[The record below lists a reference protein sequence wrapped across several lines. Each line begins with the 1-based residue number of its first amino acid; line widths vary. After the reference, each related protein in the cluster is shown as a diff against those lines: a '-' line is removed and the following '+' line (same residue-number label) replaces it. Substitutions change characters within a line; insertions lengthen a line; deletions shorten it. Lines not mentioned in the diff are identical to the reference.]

1 MVYSV
6 PYDTI
11 FDKPVKNKLAVKLSN
26 NVFSAETITIDDA
39 SATITPLFE
48 VFGATELASVARH
61 DQVSGIGLNYE
72 LTGEVDNITKDI
84 LAKFLKVGVPI
95 PAGTSIIDISKYIS
109 AVDLTDPSL
118 PGIMID
124 NNGDLII
131 NLVKLEGDEGVEVQ
145 ALSGGTMVKV
155 MYGLEDE

>member
-11 FDKPVKNKLAVKLSN
+11 FDKPVKNKLMVKLPSN
-26 NVFSAETITIDDA
+26 TFSTEAITVDDA
-39 SATITPLFE
+39 SATIMPLFE

-61 DQVSGIGLNYE
+61 DQVGGIGLSYE
-72 LTGEVDNITKDI
+72 LVGEADNVAKDI
-84 LAKFLKVGVPI
+84 AAKFLKVGVPL
-95 PAGTSIIDISKYIS
+95 PPGTSIIDISKYIS
-109 AVDLTDPSL
+109 LVDLTDPSL

-124 NNGDLII
+124 DNGDLII
-131 NLVKLEGDEGVEVQ
+131 NLVKLEWDEGVEIQ
-145 ALSGGTMVKV
+145 ALSGGTMVRV